1 VIAEIDRFSVMEKK
15 VWSDNTYYISCLV
28 PFKRISK
35 TDTFLI
41 SQIDTFPHLI
51 KQEWSVSF
59 FQLRK
64 LIYVKIFG
72 WPTGVQ
78 AFLRKR
84 QT

>member
-1 VIAEIDRFSVMEKK
+1 MEKK
-15 VWSDNTYYISCLV
+15 VWSNNTYYISCLL

-41 SQIDTFPHLI
+41 SQIDIFPHLI
-51 KQEWSVSF
+51 KQEWSFSF

-64 LIYVKIFG
+64 LTYVKIFI
-72 WPTGVQ
+72 WSCEVH

-84 QT
+84 QTY